1 MAELTR
7 VTSWELGASSQGQDD
22 IAAAM
27 AKSAEGAQVL
37 FVPQGA
43 RVPGRLAQIL
53 VPHDGTPATTVAL
66 DAVEDLTAGG
76 LAEIVVLHVLGTE
89 LPVHTGTLQGPRML
103 DHDGDDWHDWR
114 EEFGRRF
121 PHRST
126 NVLLGLRVA
135 VGHCSEEI
143 LEAACRLPADLVVMA
158 WKGVL
163 NSGRARTLRAVC
175 GSAPCPVMLVAAPS
189 PPLPPLAAIGG
200 LSTY

>member
-1 MAELTR
+1 MAGLTR
-7 VTSWELGASSQGQDD
+7 FTSWELEASNQEQDD

-27 AKSAEGAQVL
+27 AQSAEGPLVL
-37 FVPQGA
+37 FVPNGA
-43 RVPGRLAQIL
+43 SVPGRLARIL

-66 DAVEDLTAGG
+66 DAVEDLAAGS

-89 LPVHTGTLQGPRML
+89 LPVQAGTLQGPRML

-121 PHRST
+121 PHRSA
-126 NVLLGLRVA
+126 NMLLGLRVA

-143 LEAACRLPADLVVMA
+143 LEAAHRLPADLVVMA

-163 NSGRARTLRAVC
+163 NSGRAWTLRAVC
-175 GSAPCPVMLVAAPS
+175 GAAPCPVLLVAAPT
-189 PPLPPLAAIGG
+189 PPLLPLAAIAG
-200 LSTY
+200 LSSH